1 MKKILTLLIPLIAL
15 GGGIAAGEMLR
26 PKKDGAEV
34 AATDLADI
42 GEGTADAENHAGTT
56 QDTAEAGHGTAASS
70 GHGENTGQSE
80 ADASGPGW
88 FTFPTQF
95 FVPLMRNGDMGAMI
109 IVTLSL
115 ETQAAQIEAMNQQQ
129 HRLRDALLRE
139 LMIHANTGGFDGNF
153 TTEPAQRVL
162 RERLLK
168 AIHSATDLPVDAVL
182 IEGIARQAS

>member
-1 MKKILTLLIPLIAL
+1 MKKILILLIPLIAL
-15 GGGIAAGEMLR
+15 AGGIAAGAILR
-26 PKKDGAEV
+26 PA
-34 AATDLADI
+34 
-42 GEGTADAENHAGTT
+42 ADATEAP
-56 QDTAEAGHGTAASS
+56 EAGAPEEAAPEAAGEHAAAAQAPAPS
-70 GHGENTGQSE
+70 GHGAPAAHGGGE
-80 ADASGPGW
+80 ASGTAW
-88 FTFPTQF
+88 FTFPSQF

-139 LMIHANTGGFDGNF
+139 MMIHANTGGFDGNF

-168 AIHSATDLPVDAVL
+168 AVRAATGLPIEAVL
-182 IEGIARQAS
+182 IESIARQAG